1 MKHLHVTVPNKT
13 GLHARPAR
21 LFVKEASKF
30 QSKILIKKQQD
41 QDYVNA
47 KSILTVMALGAGQNT
62 NLEIVADGS
71 DEDQAIECIRE
82 LFRLNLME

>member
-1 MKHLHVTVPNKT
+1 MKQLYVTVPNKT

-30 QSKILIKKQQD
+30 QCEILIKKKQD
-41 QDYVNA
+41 QDFVNA

-62 NLEIVADGS
+62 DLVIVADGI
-71 DEDQAIECIRE
+71 DEDAAITCIKE
-82 LFRLNLME
+82 LFRQNLME

>member
-1 MKHLHVTVPNKT
+1 MKQLYVTVPNKT

-30 QSKILIKKQQD
+30 QCEILIKKKQD
-41 QDYVNA
+41 QDFVNA

-62 NLEIVADGS
+62 DLVLVADGI
-71 DEDQAIECIRE
+71 DEDAAITCIKE
-82 LFRLNLME
+82 LFRQNLME